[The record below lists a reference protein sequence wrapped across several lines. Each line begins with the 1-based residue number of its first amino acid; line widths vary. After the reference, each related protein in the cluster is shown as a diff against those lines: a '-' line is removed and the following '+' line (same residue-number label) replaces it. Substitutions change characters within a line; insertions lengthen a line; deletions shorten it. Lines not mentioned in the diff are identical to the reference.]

1 MAQNIILMG
10 ASYSDVP
17 AVTLPKTGGGTASFD
32 DTTDANATA
41 ADIAS
46 GKTAYVNGSKLTG
59 TASTQLKLGVIR
71 PDAEL
76 VQTWT
81 YDKLIHEDEGVTIP
95 AYTTTDTALKSWG
108 ALTPT
113 YTADRDNYYYF
124 ANCRGLAIPIYNST
138 AIAAGRCEYTVS
150 CMEQEF
156 VILPANSAKAIV
168 NNTTNAAWSVA
179 LARQSSFNR
188 NVYWSNA
195 TTLAIDTQQY
205 GPYLKFG
212 VDIAMG
218 GSTITARSPFLQI
231 RGHATYFNS
240 TYWNYLT
247 DIRYQYVIE
256 LYRVP
261 KGSLNLGG
269 WNTYQNLTHAID
281 CAGTANHNLT

>member
-1 MAQNIILMG
+1 MPVNVTLQG
-10 ASYSDVP
+10 ADYPDVP
-17 AVTLPKTGGGTASFD
+17 SVILPKTGGGN
-32 DTTDANATA
+32 ANFYH
-41 ADIAS
+41 D
-46 GKTAYVNGSKLTG
+46 
-59 TASTQLKLGVIR
+59 LKMGVVR

-81 YDKLIHEDEGVTIP
+81 YDKKIHEDEGVTIP

-138 AIAAGRCEYTVS
+138 SIAAGRCEYTVS

-168 NNTTNAAWSVA
+168 DDTKTNAAWSVA

-188 NVYWSNA
+188 NIYWSNA

-231 RGHATYFNS
+231 RGNNTYFNS
-240 TYWNYLT
+240 TYWGYMT

-269 WNTYQNLTHAID
+269 WNTYQNLAHAID
-281 CAGTANHNLT
+281 CAGSNSHTLT